1 MFVIADSVL
10 SEGRYLY
17 VIHIPPKD
25 GNQRP
30 QTNQDR
36 RSEKL
41 KTAEVRA
48 DRPSINT
55 LLSNEQT
62 TQCVS
67 HLVFHGHVAELASPV
82 ISFRRRIFLYPLV
95 REIEDLAIILKE
107 PIIIHVTS
115 STSPTPSRDHNLLFI
130 ADVHMAGH
138 GTFHG

>member
-1 MFVIADSVL
+1 MFVIADSVM

-17 VIHIPPKD
+17 VIHISPKD

-48 DRPSINT
+48 DRSPINT

-62 TQCVS
+62 TQNVS

-82 ISFRRRIFLYPLV
+82 ISIHRRIFLNPLV
-95 REIEDLAIILKE
+95 REIKDLAIILKE
-107 PIIIHVTS
+107 TIIVHVAS
-115 STSPTPSRDHNLLFI
+115 SASPTPSRDHNVLFV
-130 ADVHMAGH
+130 ADVHVASYGS
-138 GTFHG
+138 FHG